1 MATVFE
7 VVLLGGSSSLEYEL
21 DYNSR
26 KTNSF
31 HKGSSSCCYPGRM

>member
-1 MATVFE
+1 MAAVFE

-26 KTNSF
+26 KTYVF
-31 HKGSSSCCYPGRM
+31 LHKPLHQRSYQVT